1 MGPAA
6 FSDRLMSSAAANFA
20 EERRA
25 IIAVWTRCHASGTVS
40 RRDAD
45 TWVGGSP
52 GVQCRSRSSRST
64 VGGHSIQIS
73 HQLEMAELDLLS
85 ARDALEKACWEVDLT
100 VEPGVTSAA
109 PSGQPVSDSVQS
121 APLMASPVAADAARP
136 SGRRAGHHRHRRL
149 PAQGQGE
156 LFPIR
161 HPSTMPPRLYI
172 RNCRCR
178 QRHPQQPGQAP
189 PTGDAPAA
197 PTIICTR
204 NEPTPPTTADPPLT
218 PAAETVSRLT
228 INAIPTGS
236 FAPDSPSRMVPDRPE
251 ISVHPTPRTPPG
263 PSAPTRSRST
273 TPTTTRTRTSHA
285 LPRPRRRR

>member
-1 MGPAA
+1 
-6 FSDRLMSSAAANFA
+6 MSSAAANFA

-52 GVQCRSRSSRST
+52 GVQCRSRSGRST

-73 HQLEMAELDLLS
+73 HHLEMAELDLLS

-121 APLMASPVAADAARP
+121 APPMASPVAADAARP

-172 RNCRCR
+172 RNCRC
-178 QRHPQQPGQAP
+178 
-189 PTGDAPAA
+189 T
-197 PTIICTR
+197 
-204 NEPTPPTTADPPLT
+204 
-218 PAAETVSRLT
+218 
-228 INAIPTGS
+228 
-236 FAPDSPSRMVPDRPE
+236 PDSSNDPEGMVPMPP
-251 ISVHPTPRTPPG
+251 VVLGRTTLRATKPD
-263 PSAPTRSRST
+263 PTRSAVDPGRGEGKK
-273 TPTTTRTRTSHA
+273 R
-285 LPRPRRRR
+285 RPHRVLDKLSVSSN